1 MPSKLLFFL
10 SILTIYCTG
19 MAQPGYETDSISL
32 NGNIDHV
39 FYSLE
44 SGTKN
49 KITKKTW
56 DIAFANE
63 KHESGIRI
71 NDLGGVRLWKTN
83 KDTTA
88 FSTVVLADTFSEKFN
103 SPSYFFKGA
112 FDDNYR
118 VLSANNDF
126 QIGWGVQ
133 YLSLGNIINGD
144 SVFIIKGMDGIY
156 RKLFIK
162 YRISPERRYIVRI
175 ANMDN
180 SNTHD
185 WIVRKNFDST
195 TTYLSCYNLSTETQ
209 VNNTEPNYKT
219 YDLIFRDYTIGK
231 TYYPMSIMLN
241 NTYSLLNNLKSFT
254 GDTVYKNFNY
264 VRVPAYELA
273 NNPIVNATYNNS
285 LSNALNFTNNNYIGV
300 NWLNTA
306 TNIAKPD
313 HSYFVRDRNGCVWH
327 LAVKEYKP
335 ASNEIVF
342 YKKKLSVCHSAID
355 QPQNNVNSQINI
367 YPIPAKINKK
377 LFISFQDRETIVASY
392 RLINAQGH
400 IVQSGDM
407 ESITEISINGL
418 SAGLY
423 VIQIDDKQTQNS
435 FVKKIMIE

>member
-1 MPSKLLFFL
+1 MPPKLLFFL

-44 SGTKN
+44 NGTKN

-88 FSTVVLADTFSEKFN
+88 FSAVVLADTFSEKFN
-103 SPSYFFKGA
+103 SPAYFFKGA
-112 FDDNYR
+112 FDDNYQ
-118 VLSANNDF
+118 VLNANNDF

-195 TTYLSCYNLSTETQ
+195 TTYLSCYNLSTEAQ

-306 TNIAKPD
+306 TNAAKPD
-313 HSYFVRDRNGCVWH
+313 YSYFVRDRNGCVWH

-335 ASNEIVF
+335 TNNEIVF
-342 YKKKLSVCHSAID
+342 LKKKLSVCYAAID
-355 QPQNNVNSQINI
+355 DPQNDRISQINI
-367 YPIPAKINKK
+367 YPIPTKINEK
-377 LFISFQDRETIVASY
+377 LFISLNEREMKAVSY

-400 IVQSGDM
+400 IVQSGTL
-407 ESITEISINGL
+407 EEKAEISTAGL

-423 VIQIDDKQTQNS
+423 VIQVDDKLNQNS
-435 FVKKIMIE
+435 FVKKLIIE